1 MFSIKQKFNKGD
13 WVQLDA
19 SAAEGLVQD
28 ELARVIRVIDA
39 GSCTLRVKT
48 LDGRCFPVFGLFEV
62 TGIVSGSVSDALTR
76 GVAAA

>member
-19 SAAEGLVQD
+19 SAAEG
-28 ELARVIRVIDA
+28 LARVIRVIDA